1 MFLPSLAH
9 NTPRCNHHE
18 HQVLSSLSWMGLQSL
33 SLYRQ
38 LFLPSS
44 LQPDSVSAELPP
56 PQGFPVA
63 WSLHPHPPPR
73 SAQSPAE
80 PSALPLPAQPALGG
94 PVSPTPSL
102 LVSKKKRNSFSHL
115 SLEQSPKGVEGHAV
129 KCEKNKARAC
139 QAGQVVI
146 LIMWKFSTPTPVAI
160 RGTTLFSTLGSQGVP
175 PAGGCQCKSNYSCRP
190 SSLPSSTLPHPQA
203 AVDAPSGKNKLALNQ
218 ATLAPSAPFLRRP
231 WADSGPARPWR

>member
-1 MFLPSLAH
+1 MS
-9 NTPRCNHHE
+9 
-18 HQVLSSLSWMGLQSL
+18 LQS
-33 SLYRQ
+33 SPR
-38 LFLPSS
+38 
-44 LQPDSVSAELPP
+44 

-63 WSLHPHPPPR
+63 QSAHPRPPPR
-73 SAQSPAE
+73 SAPSSAR

-146 LIMWKFSTPTPVAI
+146 LIMWNSPLFMENFLLQHLWPLEEPHSFLPWGP
-160 RGTTLFSTLGSQGVP
+160 RGSLQLAAAS
-175 PAGGCQCKSNYSCRP
+175 ASNYSCRP
-190 SSLPSSTLPHPQA
+190 SSLPSSSLPHPQA

-218 ATLAPSAPFLRRP
+218 ATLSSSRPLCPLLASSLGRLRP
-231 WADSGPARPWR
+231 H